1 MISIVVPTYNEE
13 KNVSIL
19 YENLMDVLERNYE
32 IIFVDDGS
40 TDNTFNE
47 LQKLHEKNKKVKIIK
62 FRKNFGQSA
71 TLKAGFD
78 YSKGDIIITM
88 DADLQNDPHDIP
100 QLLEKIKDYDCISGW
115 RCDRK
120 DSVFK
125 KIPSKISNWLHRKLT
140 GVDIHDS
147 GCTLKAYKKEAIKN
161 LELYGETHRYIPA
174 MLSWQGYKIGEVKVT
189 HHKRKYGKTKYNYTR
204 FPKGLLD
211 LLFISFWKKYQSRP
225 LHLMG
230 GFGIISFIAGF
241 FISLYLT
248 VLKLFFNV
256 SLSNRPLLLLGVLL
270 MIIGVQFIVFGFLA
284 EISIRTYFTNKKTY
298 TIEKVIE

>member
-1 MISIVVPTYNEE
+1 MISIIVPVYNEE

-19 YENLMDVLERNYE
+19 YENLMDVIEREYE

-71 TLKAGFD
+71 ALKAGFD

-100 QLLEKIKDYDCISGW
+100 KLLEKIKDYDCISGW
-115 RCDRK
+115 RHDRK

-204 FPKGLLD
+204 LPKGFLD

-230 GFGIISFIAGF
+230 GFGIVSFMAGF
-241 FISLYLT
+241 IISLYLT
-248 VLKLFFNV
+248 IQRLFFGV
-256 SLSNRPLLLLGVLL
+256 GLSNRPLLLLGVLL

>member
-1 MISIVVPTYNEE
+1 MISIIVPVYNEE

-19 YENLMDVLERNYE
+19 YENLMDVIERDYE

-71 TLKAGFD
+71 ALKAGFD

-100 QLLEKIKDYDCISGW
+100 KLLEKIKDYDCISGW
-115 RCDRK
+115 RHDRK

-204 FPKGLLD
+204 LPKGFLD

-230 GFGIISFIAGF
+230 GFGIISFIIGF

-248 VLKLFFNV
+248 IQRLFFGV
-256 SLSNRPLLLLGVLL
+256 GLSNRPLLLLGVLL

>member
-1 MISIVVPTYNEE
+1 MISIIVPVYNEE

-19 YENLMDVLERNYE
+19 YENLMDVIERDYE

-71 TLKAGFD
+71 ALKAGFD

-100 QLLEKIKDYDCISGW
+100 KLLEKIKDYDCISGW
-115 RCDRK
+115 RHDRK

-241 FISLYLT
+241 LISLCLT
-248 VLKLFFNV
+248 VQKLFFGV
-256 SLSNRPLLLLGVLL
+256 GLSDRPLLLLGILL
-270 MIIGVQFIVFGFLA
+270 MIVGIQFIVFGFLA

-298 TIEKVIE
+298 AIEKVIE

>member
-1 MISIVVPTYNEE
+1 MISIIVPVYNEE

-19 YENLMDVLERNYE
+19 YENLMDVIERDYE

-71 TLKAGFD
+71 ALKAGFD

-100 QLLEKIKDYDCISGW
+100 KLLEKIKDYDCISGW
-115 RCDRK
+115 RHDRK

-204 FPKGLLD
+204 LPKGFLD

-230 GFGIISFIAGF
+230 GFGIVSFMAGF
-241 FISLYLT
+241 IISLYLT
-248 VLKLFFNV
+248 IQRLFFGV
-256 SLSNRPLLLLGVLL
+256 GLSNRPLLLLGVLL
-270 MIIGVQFIVFGFLA
+270 MIISIQFIVFGFLA